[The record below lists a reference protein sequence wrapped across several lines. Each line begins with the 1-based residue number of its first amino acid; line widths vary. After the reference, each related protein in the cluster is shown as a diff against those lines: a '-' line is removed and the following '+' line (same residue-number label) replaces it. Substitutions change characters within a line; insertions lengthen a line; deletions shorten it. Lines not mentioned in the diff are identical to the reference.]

1 MEVTIKSLK
10 DEIVKVKDND
20 GGDGES
26 CSHIDNMWKE
36 KYAQLEKTT
45 KLQEPAKETTDSG
58 VGVEY
63 NKVSIS
69 V

>member
-45 KLQEPAKETTDSG
+45 KLQEPTKEPDSG
-58 VGVEY
+58 VGVED
-63 NKVSIS
+63 NKVSIL